1 METKNHEFRHPTDK
15 DTYDLVRDLWK
26 KYFFNLKWTGFQ
38 SKIFLLGLDQI
49 KLQIAK
55 QKK

>member
-15 DTYDLVRDLWK
+15 DSYDLVRDLWK
-26 KYFFNLKWTGFQ
+26 RYFFNLKWTGFQ